1 VKSGTLRIKA
11 LALTGALAGILVT
24 AEPALATQTHGQPE
38 GLFAHQMAHI
48 FFIIS
53 MWSLEFWLRQRNLT
67 KEKGWK
73 YIQIAAVLF
82 IFWNIDAIAV
92 HLLEEHLNIL
102 GIVKI
107 DLWHLRFENF
117 QTQKGIYL
125 LYYLLK
131 LDHLLCV
138 PAMFFLYYGLKTIIR
153 DSVGDDEKGL
163 EP

>member
-1 VKSGTLRIKA
+1 VKLGTSKIN
-11 LALTGALAGILVT
+11 ALAGAFIGLLVF

-38 GLFAHQMAHI
+38 GLFAHQMAHV

-53 MWSLEFWLRQRNLT
+53 MWSLEYWLRQRHLT

-82 IFWNIDAIAV
+82 IFWNIDAAAV
-92 HLLEEHLNIL
+92 HFLEEHLNIL
-102 GIVKI
+102 GIDKI
-107 DLWHLRFENF
+107 DIWHLRFEHF
-117 QTQKGIYL
+117 QTQKGISL

-138 PAMFFLYYGLKTIIR
+138 PAMFFLYYGLKTILR
-153 DSVGDDEKGL
+153 DTIINGEKGL